1 MKKTKRILSTI
12 TAGTLV
18 ALTTIFG
25 ITPAQAIDV
34 SYLQTC
40 LKEEG
45 SSLDVLVLMDSSGSL
60 RDATPEEIRSGK
72 RQTEKGSDPDRKRG
86 KILKSSLK
94 ILRSLAEESGRT
106 FNINLR
112 NFGKNSDPEEL
123 KKLKER
129 WVEWTSDT
137 SDGALSSFVE
147 KAVYDDSPGTQWA
160 NGLISAQDQFKKRIN
175 EAKLAGTSSCSIMFW
190 ITDGAPTDSIEP
202 ICAPTGDASLNWFRE
217 NNILVLGGLL
227 KPREKAEADKAE
239 QFGPIVRG
247 EGCGEN
253 QPGWTKGEVIVAEE
267 IDDLAWEFVDLIAG
281 IKNLINLNGNGSS
294 FNVDPSTSHIEIYTR
309 GTSTNWEI
317 KKPDGTVFCS
327 KSKPSPKCVVT
338 EDSEVG
344 ITTIEV
350 YPDKPIDAAGAWSIS
365 PSIDSEDFLV
375 YGGLSTNSGSSSK
388 TKPNL
393 VISKVSGDL
402 EEGKP
407 ISFLASIL
415 NPDGSAFSLQGFK
428 SVTICAKVASSKSS
442 SCESG
447 KSAANL
453 PVIPSTTDKSV
464 YFEAVLVSERDDSE
478 RDDSRRY
485 RISATIKINVIPSGV
500 FPSLVCDT
508 DPCVLSTLANKNS
521 KAISNLEVMAPTSGG
536 QEGTVTLLG
545 YSILADD
552 NDDRGDG
559 HFKFVVKKED
569 GTEVD
574 WNNQSQ
580 TLSPGDKLTL
590 TVTTD
595 IGGRSEIQGVFKYKV
610 SANGQE
616 IIRQLDFKFI
626 VDDGF
631 DPGAL
636 ILLMLL
642 AYLLTVGLPYAF
654 LLWSARRSAV
664 LLVPDNEFAYL
675 EEPVTISQ
683 SGKVASRASKVEN
696 TLATSLEPSHEGL
709 KFEVIENGARE
720 ISIGNVHIEVI
731 PPKWNPFVE
740 PVTHISIKDNHVM
753 TTFGGSEF
761 LQERA
766 FFSRSLTGEA
776 LLFFPSEENIAPR
789 MAQEVESFEPAS
801 KSELF
806 SSSATKAQGEELV
819 IASGEIFA
827 TALYLVPRYE
837 NRRKSLSDVNS
848 KLKNTVEGAN
858 LGVHIS
864 ELRQAALDE
873 ELLRLE
879 ELKKAALAQA
889 AKKNDKKEPKVK
901 KDDVKTKDQTEQTDK
916 PLSLFEEEIKSSEKN
931 LFSDETDTPDS
942 DSGKKLW

>member
-1 MKKTKRILSTI
+1 MKNSKKVLASLITGILI
-12 TAGTLV
+12 AF
-18 ALTTIFG
+18 TTIFG
-25 ITPAQAIDV
+25 IAPASAIDV

-60 RDATPEEIRSGK
+60 RDATPEEISSGR
-72 RQTEKGSDPDRKRG
+72 RQTVEGSDPERKRG

-112 NFGKNSDPEEL
+112 NFGKNSDPDEL

-137 SDGALSSFVE
+137 SDGALSTFVE

-190 ITDGAPTDSIEP
+190 ITDGAPTDSTDP
-202 ICAPTGDASLNWFRE
+202 ICAPSGDASLNWFRE

-227 KPREKAEADKAE
+227 KPREPNAAAEAE
-239 QFGPIVRG
+239 QFGPLVRG
-247 EGCGEN
+247 EKCGEN
-253 QPGWTKGEVIVAEE
+253 QPGWTRGEVIVAEE
-267 IDDLAWEFVDLIAG
+267 IDDLAWEFVGLIAG
-281 IKNLINLNGNGSS
+281 IKNLINLNGNGST

-317 KKPDGTVFCS
+317 KKPDGSVFCS
-327 KSKPSPKCVVT
+327 KSKLSPKCVVT

-344 ITTIEV
+344 ITTIEI

-428 SVTICAKVASSKSS
+428 SVTICAKVASSNSS

-453 PVIPSTTDKSV
+453 TVIPSTTDKSV
-464 YFEAVLVSERDDSE
+464 YFEAVLVSEK
-478 RDDSRRY
+478 DDSRGY
-485 RISATIKINVIPSGV
+485 RISATVKINVIPSGF
-500 FPSLVCDT
+500 FPSLVCEK
-508 DPCVLSTLANKNS
+508 DPCVLKNLANKNS
-521 KAISNLEVMAPTSGG
+521 KATSNLEVKAPTSGG

-552 NDDRGDG
+552 IEDRGDG
-559 HFKFVVKKED
+559 HFTFVVKKED
-569 GTEVD
+569 GTEVG

-580 TLSPGDKLTL
+580 TLSPGDKLIL

-595 IGGRSEIQGVFKYKV
+595 QGGTSEIQGVIKYKV

-616 IIRQLDFKFI
+616 IVRQLDFKFN
-626 VDDGF
+626 VGD
-631 DPGAL
+631 AVNRVVL
-636 ILLMLL
+636 IGLMLL
-642 AYLLTVGLPYAF
+642 AYLITVGLPYAF
-654 LLWSARRSAV
+654 LLWSARRRAV
-664 LLVPDNEFAYL
+664 LLVADNEFAYL

-683 SGKVASRASKVEN
+683 DGRVISRASKVEN
-696 TLATSLEPSHEGL
+696 ALATVLEPSHEGL
-709 KFEVIENGARE
+709 KFESIEDGTRS
-720 ISIGNVHIEVI
+720 ISIGIAHIEVI
-731 PPKWNPFVE
+731 PPKWNPFIE
-740 PVTHISIKDNHVM
+740 PETHITVKDNHVLS
-753 TTFGGSEF
+753 TFGVAEF
-761 LQERA
+761 LQDRS
-766 FFSRSLTGEA
+766 FFNRSLTGEA
-776 LLFFPSEENIAPR
+776 IIYFPSEECIAPR
-789 MAQEVESFEPAS
+789 TAQELESFEPVS
-801 KSELF
+801 KTALF
-806 SSSATKAQGEELV
+806 APTARKAQGEELV
-819 IASGEIFA
+819 INSGEIFA
-827 TALYLVPRYE
+827 TALYLVPRYQ

-848 KLKNTVEGAN
+848 KLKTTIESAN
-858 LGVHIS
+858 LAEHIT
-864 ELRQAALDE
+864 ELRQSALDT
-873 ELLRLE
+873 ELSRLE
-879 ELKKAALAQA
+879 EQRKAALEQSAKKGKKKDSKT
-889 AKKNDKKEPKVK
+889 KKNDEKVSDETE
-901 KDDVKTKDQTEQTDK
+901 KDPK
-916 PLSLFEEEIKSSEKN
+916 PLSLFEEELKSKKKS
-931 LFSDETDTPDS
+931 LLTDETDTPDS

>member
-1 MKKTKRILSTI
+1 MKMTKRILSTI
-12 TAGTLV
+12 TAGSLV
-18 ALTTIFG
+18 VLTTIFG
-25 ITPAQAIDV
+25 VAPAQAGAIDV
-34 SYLQTC
+34 SHLQTC

-137 SDGALSSFVE
+137 SDGALSTFVE

-190 ITDGAPTDSIEP
+190 ITDGAPTDSTAP

-239 QFGPIVRG
+239 QFGPLVRG
-247 EGCGEN
+247 ENCGEN
-253 QPGWTKGEVIVAEE
+253 QPGWTRGEVIVAEE
-267 IDDLAWEFVDLIAG
+267 IDDLAWEFVGLIAG
-281 IKNLINLNGNGSS
+281 IKNLINLNGNGST

-309 GTSTNWEI
+309 GTGSNWEI
-317 KKPDGTVFCS
+317 RKPDGTVFCS
-327 KSKPSPKCVVT
+327 KSNPTSKCVVT

-365 PSIDSEDFLV
+365 PSIDSGDFLV
-375 YGGLSTNSGSSSK
+375 YGGLSSNSNGSLK

-402 EEGKP
+402 EEGKQVN
-407 ISFLASIL
+407 FLASIL

-428 SVTICAKVASSKSS
+428 SVTICAKVASSKNS

-453 PVIPSTTDKSV
+453 RVVPSTTDKSV
-464 YFEAVLVSERDDSE
+464 SFEAVLVSERDDSE

-500 FPSLVCDT
+500 FPSLVCEK
-508 DPCVLSTLANKNS
+508 DPCVLSALANKNS
-521 KAISNLEVMAPTSGG
+521 KAISNLFVKAPTTGS
-536 QEGTVTLLG
+536 QEGAVTLIG
-545 YSILADD
+545 FTILSDD
-552 NDDRGDG
+552 IDDRGDG
-559 HFKFVVKKED
+559 HFTFVVQKED
-569 GTEVD
+569 GEIVEL
-574 WNNQSQ
+574 NNPSQS
-580 TLSPGDKLTL
+580 LSPGEKLTL

-595 IGGRSEIQGVFKYKV
+595 LGGKSEIQGVLKYKV

-616 IIRQLDFKFI
+616 ITRQLDFKFNVGNKI
-626 VDDGF
+626 NWFVLVG
-631 DPGAL
+631 
-636 ILLMLL
+636 LMFL
-642 AYLLTVGLPYAF
+642 AYLITIGLPYAF
-654 LLWSARRSAV
+654 LLWSARRNAFLAV
-664 LLVPDNEFAYL
+664 TNNAFAYL
-675 EEPVTISQ
+675 SQEVVISEN
-683 SGKVASRASKVEN
+683 GKVISKASMMEN
-696 TLATSLEPSHEGL
+696 SLIAAFPEPSDEDL
-709 KFEVIENGARE
+709 IFSEVAKDARS
-720 ISIGNVHIEVI
+720 IDIGNVKIEVI
-731 PPKWNPFVE
+731 PPKWNPFDDLITRVE
-740 PVTHISIKDNHVM
+740 VVGNHVM
-753 TTFGGSEF
+753 STADEAKFLEGG
-761 LQERA
+761 A
-766 FFSRSLTGEA
+766 YFSRSVTGESIVY
-776 LLFFPSEENIAPR
+776 FPSEQSLGPLTKE
-789 MAQEVESFEPAS
+789 
-801 KSELF
+801 
-806 SSSATKAQGEELV
+806 SATSLANSSDAAPFAAAPIQKAGKELALKTGD
-819 IASGEIFA
+819 ILA
-827 TALYLVPRYE
+827 TVLLIVPRYGDRE
-837 NRRKSLSDVNS
+837 DSLRTANL
-848 KLKNTVEGAN
+848 KLKGKLESAN
-858 LGVHIS
+858 LSAHVPALRKNALEVEQAKID
-864 ELRQAALDE
+864 ELEKTKPVKQPTKPVEVKDKDADSGFGFQSDTQSTTFSF
-873 ELLRLE
+873 LE
-879 ELKKAALAQA
+879 ERLDGTE
-889 AKKNDKKEPKVK
+889 KNP
-901 KDDVKTKDQTEQTDK
+901 
-916 PLSLFEEEIKSSEKN
+916 FSSE
-931 LFSDETDTPDS
+931 SDDQGFKFGD
-942 DSGKKLW
+942 K

>member
-1 MKKTKRILSTI
+1 MKKTKRFLSTV
-12 TAGTLV
+12 TAGSLV

-25 ITPAQAIDV
+25 IAPAQAAIDV

-45 SSLDVLVLMDSSGSL
+45 SSLDVLVLMDSSRSL
-60 RDATPEEIRSGK
+60 RDAKPNEAAAREFD
-72 RQTEKGSDPDRKRG
+72 KGSDPERKRG

-94 ILRSLAEESGRT
+94 ILRSLAEESGRS
-106 FNINLR
+106 FNISLR
-112 NFGKNSDPEEL
+112 NFGDNSDPVEL
-123 KKLKER
+123 GKLKDR
-129 WVEWTSDT
+129 WVDWTDDT
-137 SDGALSSFVE
+137 SDGDLTEFVE
-147 KAVYDDSPGTQWA
+147 RAVYDDSPGTQWT
-160 NGLISAQDQFKKRIN
+160 NGLISAQDQFKKRIGQ
-175 EAKLAGTSSCSIMFW
+175 AKLAGTSSCAIMFW
-190 ITDGAPTDSIEP
+190 ITDGAPTDPTAP
-202 ICAPTGDASLNWFRE
+202 ICAASGNASINWFRE
-217 NNILVLGGLL
+217 NNILILGGLL
-227 KPREKAEADKAE
+227 KPQEPSEAAKAA
-239 QFGPIVRG
+239 QFGPLVRG
-247 EGCGEN
+247 ENCGEN
-253 QPGWTKGEVIVAEE
+253 RDGWTRGEVIEANE
-267 IDDLAWEFVDLIAG
+267 IGDLAWGFVGLIAS
-281 IKNLINLNGNGSS
+281 IKNLINLNGNGST

-309 GTSTNWEI
+309 KSSTNWEI

-327 KSKPSPKCVVT
+327 
-338 EDSEVG
+338 DSNRGSQCKVQDDPDVG
-344 ITTIEV
+344 IITITV
-350 YPDKPIDAAGAWSIS
+350 FPDKPINAAGVWSIS
-365 PSIDSEDFLV
+365 PAVNSDDFLV
-375 YGGLSTNSGSSSK
+375 YGGLNTNSAGALK

-393 VISKVSGDL
+393 VISQFSPEA
-402 EEGKP
+402 EEGKEA
-407 ISFLASIL
+407 SFLASL
-415 NPDGSAFSLQGFK
+415 VNPDGSPFSLTGYK
-428 SVTICAKVASSKSS
+428 SVSICAKVASSPIESCASGQSS
-442 SCESG
+442 
-447 KSAANL
+447 ANL
-453 PVIPSTTDKSV
+453 TVIPSTTDKSV
-464 YFEAVLVSERDDSE
+464 SFEAVLVSEKDP
-478 RDDSRRY
+478 SRKY
-485 RISATIKINVIPSGV
+485 RIPATAKINVIPSGF
-500 FPSLVCDT
+500 FPSLACEN
-508 DPCVLSTLANKNS
+508 DPCVLNTLANKNS
-521 KAISNLEVMAPTSGG
+521 KSVTNLIVKAPTSGG
-536 QEGTVTLLG
+536 QGGTVTLLG

-552 NDDRGDG
+552 IDDRGDG
-559 HFKFVVKKED
+559 HFKFLVEKES
-569 GTEVD
+569 GGVVD
-574 WNNQSQ
+574 WNDQNQ
-580 TLSPGDKLTL
+580 TLSPGDKLIL

-595 IGGRSEIQGVFKYKV
+595 QGGKSEIQGVIKYKV

-616 IIRQLDFKFI
+616 ITRQLDFKFK
-626 VDDGF
+626 VNNVRN
-631 DPGAL
+631 PGVL
-636 ILLMLL
+636 IGLMLL
-642 AYLLTVGLPYAF
+642 AYLITVGLPYLY
-654 LLWSARRSAV
+654 LLWSARRRAV
-664 LLVPDNEFAYL
+664 LLVADNEFAYL

-683 SGKVASRASKVEN
+683 NGKVASRASKVEN
-696 TLATSLEPSHEGL
+696 TLATSLAPSHEGL

-889 AKKNDKKEPKVK
+889 AKKYDKKEPKVK
-901 KDDVKTKDQTEQTDK
+901 KDDVKIKDQTEQTDK
-916 PLSLFEEEIKSSEKN
+916 PRSLFEEEIKSSEKN

>member
-1 MKKTKRILSTI
+1 MKKTKRFLSTV
-12 TAGTLV
+12 TAGSLV

-25 ITPAQAIDV
+25 VAPAQAAIDV

-72 RQTEKGSDPDRKRG
+72 RKTEKGSDPDRKRG

-137 SDGALSSFVE
+137 SDGALSTFVE

-160 NGLISAQDQFKKRIN
+160 NGLISAQDQFKKRIG

-190 ITDGAPTDSIEP
+190 ITDGAPTDSTEP
-202 ICAPTGDASLNWFRE
+202 ICAPSGEASLNWFRE

-227 KPREKAEADKAE
+227 KPREKTEADKAE
-239 QFGPIVRG
+239 QFGPLVRG

-253 QPGWTKGEVIVAEE
+253 QPGWTRGEVIVAEE
-267 IDDLAWEFVDLIAG
+267 IDDLAWEFVGLIAG

-309 GTSTNWEI
+309 GTGSNWEI

-327 KSKPSPKCVVT
+327 KSNPTSKCVVT

-344 ITTIEV
+344 ITTIAV

-365 PSIDSEDFLV
+365 PSIESEDFLV
-375 YGGLSTNSGSSSK
+375 YGGLSSNSSGSLK

-407 ISFLASIL
+407 VSFLASIL

-453 PVIPSTTDKSV
+453 TVIPSTTDKSV
-464 YFEAVLVSERDDSE
+464 SFEAVLVSEKDS
-478 RDDSRRY
+478 SRGY
-485 RISATIKINVIPSGV
+485 RISATVKINVIPSGF
-500 FPSLVCDT
+500 FPSLVCDK
-508 DPCVLSTLANKNS
+508 DPCILENLANKNS
-521 KAISNLEVMAPTSGG
+521 KAKSNLLVKAPTSGG
-536 QEGTVTLLG
+536 QGATVTLLG
-545 YSILADD
+545 YTILADD
-552 NDDRGDG
+552 IDDRGDG
-559 HFKFVVKKED
+559 HFKFVVEKAS
-569 GTEVD
+569 GGVVD

-580 TLSPGDKLTL
+580 TLIPGDKLIL

-595 IGGRSEIQGVFKYKV
+595 QGGTSEIQGAIKYKV

-616 IIRQLDFKFI
+616 IVRQLDFKFK
-626 VDDGF
+626 V
-631 DPGAL
+631 GAAKNWIIL
-636 ILLMLL
+636 IGLMLL

-654 LLWSARRSAV
+654 LVWSARRNAFLSVTNNA
-664 LLVPDNEFAYL
+664 FAYL
-675 EEPVTISQ
+675 KQEVVISEK
-683 SGKVASRASKVEN
+683 GKVISKASMIEG
-696 TLATSLEPSHEGL
+696 SLSGAFPEPSDEDL
-709 KFEVIENGARE
+709 LYAVVEEEAR
-720 ISIGNVHIEVI
+720 SLDIGDVKIQVI
-731 PPKWNPFVE
+731 PPKWNPFVDPITIVE
-740 PVTHISIKDNHVM
+740 IVGNHVM
-753 TTFGGSEF
+753 SSAGEAEF
-761 LQERA
+761 LEDRA
-766 FFSRSLTGEA
+766 FFSRSVTGES
-776 LLFFPSEENIAPR
+776 LIYFPSEQSLAPLTK
-789 MAQEVESFEPAS
+789 E
-801 KSELF
+801 
-806 SSSATKAQGEELV
+806 SATSLANSSDVEPFAAAPIQKVGKELALKTGD
-819 IASGEIFA
+819 ILA
-827 TALYLVPRYE
+827 TVLLIVPRYGD
-837 NRRKSLSDVNS
+837 RADSLRKANL
-848 KLKNTVEGAN
+848 KLKSKVESAN
-858 LGVHIS
+858 LATNV
-864 ELRQAALDE
+864 AALRKNALEVEQAKVEEIEKAKPVKESKKPVEVKDE
-873 ELLRLE
+873 EADSGFGFQSNSESTTYSFLEERLE
-879 ELKKAALAQA
+879 G
-889 AKKNDKKEPKVK
+889 
-901 KDDVKTKDQTEQTDK
+901 TEK
-916 PLSLFEEEIKSSEKN
+916 SPFSSENDDQRFRFGEK
-931 LFSDETDTPDS
+931 S
-942 DSGKKLW
+942 